1 MFVRRK
7 DLFQRR
13 NEIAHQNDRSHA
25 SAVQTEITKE
35 YVEEYVKAVDAIVNG
50 IHKVALQRVAESNT

>member
-1 MFVRRK
+1 
-7 DLFQRR
+7 
-13 NEIAHQNDRSHA
+13 
-25 SAVQTEITKE
+25 VQTEITKE